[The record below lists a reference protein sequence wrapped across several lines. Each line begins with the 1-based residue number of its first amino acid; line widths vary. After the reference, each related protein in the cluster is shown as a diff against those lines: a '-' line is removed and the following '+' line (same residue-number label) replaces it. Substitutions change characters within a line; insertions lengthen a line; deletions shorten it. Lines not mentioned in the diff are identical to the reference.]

1 MARQHPEEP
10 TLVEVTIEEVKAMG
24 KQGMDH
30 PSTRPVLI
38 GGGLGAV
45 AGAILPVVTWPV
57 GLFAGECQLR
67 GGVFLE
73 PRELLARHA
82 QILAGK
88 LVRFLRYVD
97 LRVADRLEIRRL
109 GRRGLLAHGGG
120 TSRCGA
126 RSGQTRRRQ
135 PRSALRPSYGST

>member
-57 GLFAGECQLR
+57 GL
-67 GGVFLE
+67 
-73 PRELLARHA
+73 
-82 QILAGK
+82 LAGAAIA
-88 LVRFLRYVD
+88 LYS
-97 LRVADRLEIRRL
+97 RVKR
-109 GRRGLLAHGGG
+109 
-120 TSRCGA
+120 
-126 RSGQTRRRQ
+126 
-135 PRSALRPSYGST
+135 